1 MSEENVEIVRRAFA
15 AFQEGLLHGDP
26 GAAYDTGLLADDAEW
41 VTPGLM
47 GGQSFIGRQ
56 GFAEFMR
63 TWTEGFDGWDVQIE
77 RLIDAGDDQVVG
89 LFHQTATGKAS
100 RVPVE
105 LEQAVVYDLDGG
117 RVVRMRNFLDRAD
130 AFEAAGLSH

>member
-1 MSEENVEIVRRAFA
+1 MSDENVEIVRRAFA
-15 AFQEGLLHGDP
+15 AFQQGLRQGDP

-47 GGQSFIGRQ
+47 GGESFVGRQ

-89 LFHQTATGKAS
+89 LVQQTATGKAS
-100 RVPVE
+100 GVPVE

-117 RVVRMRNFLDRAD
+117 RVVRMRNYLDRAE
-130 AFEAAGLSH
+130 ALKAAGLSE